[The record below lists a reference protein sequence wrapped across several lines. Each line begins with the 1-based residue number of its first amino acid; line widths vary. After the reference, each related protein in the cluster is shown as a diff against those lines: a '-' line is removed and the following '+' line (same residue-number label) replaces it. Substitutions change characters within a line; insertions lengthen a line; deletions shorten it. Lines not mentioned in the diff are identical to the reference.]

1 MVKSFVLK
9 IGIKEIKSESET
21 HLPETGNRLSAEIP
35 ISSLLWIVQIGLQG
49 VPLRWCMIHSDNS
62 KYIRS
67 DNAIDSSVHYCSS
80 RVTILFGRKIP
91 SDKTS
96 RWFIDHRH
104 RVREE
109 VQGFCNKFEGKLHD
123 RAQWEQLKLIKSHI
137 LIFIGFSQWV
147 SHT

>member
-109 VQGFCNKFEGKLHD
+109 VLGVLQQIWRQASWSCSMRTIKANKISYFDIHRVFTMSK
-123 RAQWEQLKLIKSHI
+123 
-137 LIFIGFSQWV
+137 
-147 SHT
+147 